1 MTTPPPGEATRL
13 LQNLSAGDES
23 AADALFPLIYQDLRG
38 LAQSYLRQE
47 RKGHTLQATA
57 LVHEAYMRLV
67 KLDGQSIDGKA
78 HFFRLAARAMRRL
91 LVDYARQRLAK
102 KRGENPVFQT
112 QADLQHVGVWRQE
125 EILDLDDALR
135 RLAEK
140 DSRKARLVELRFF
153 GGLSILEAAE
163 TLGIGHST
171 ADRDWAFAKAWL
183 AKELGDS

>member
-1 MTTPPPGEATRL
+1 MTAPSPGEATRL
-13 LQNLSAGDES
+13 LHSLSAGDES

-67 KLDGQSIDGKA
+67 QVEGQSIESKA

-91 LVDYARQRLAK
+91 LVDYARQKSAK

-112 QADLQHVGVWRQE
+112 QADLQHVGVWKNE
-125 EILDLDDALR
+125 ELLDLDDALH
-135 RLAEK
+135 RLAK
-140 DSRKARLVELRFF
+140 QDPRKARLVELRFF

-163 TLGIGHST
+163 ALGIGHST